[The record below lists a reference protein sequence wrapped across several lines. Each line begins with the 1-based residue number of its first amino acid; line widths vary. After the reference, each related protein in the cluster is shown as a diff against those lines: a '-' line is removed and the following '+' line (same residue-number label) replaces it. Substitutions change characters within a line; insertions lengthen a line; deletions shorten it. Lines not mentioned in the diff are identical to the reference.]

1 MAIGEERF
9 LVDQYFEPP
18 SMVESRGQLVSET
31 NSFAIGVRNDG
42 RHAKFD
48 EEVTFEPVLGTNNA

>member
-1 MAIGEERF
+1 M
-9 LVDQYFEPP
+9 VDQYFEPP